1 MLEFEVRKIKERGFV
16 HELKD
21 LSRKDK
27 ISILISED
35 VEKRRERAVTTA
47 AIVEVRRTF
56 SPPLL
61 GFEGLSVR
69 HCWVSKDFQ
78 SAIFGIRREASK
90 NEDWGLA
97 DVWA

>member
-1 MLEFEVRKIKERGFV
+1 MKRGFV

-21 LSRKDK
+21 LSRKEE
-27 ISILISED
+27 ISTLISKD
-35 VEKRRERAVTTA
+35 VEIRREKAVTTT
-47 AIVEVRRTF
+47 AIVKVRRTF

-61 GFEGLSVR
+61 DFEGLLV
-69 HCWVSKDFQ
+69 
-78 SAIFGIRREASK
+78 AIFGIRREASK

>member
-1 MLEFEVRKIKERGFV
+1 MKRGFV

-21 LSRKDK
+21 LSSKEE
-27 ISILISED
+27 ISTLISED

-69 HCWVSKDFQ
+69 HFWDSKGSFK
-78 SAIFGIRREASK
+78 E
-90 NEDWGLA
+90 
-97 DVWA
+97 